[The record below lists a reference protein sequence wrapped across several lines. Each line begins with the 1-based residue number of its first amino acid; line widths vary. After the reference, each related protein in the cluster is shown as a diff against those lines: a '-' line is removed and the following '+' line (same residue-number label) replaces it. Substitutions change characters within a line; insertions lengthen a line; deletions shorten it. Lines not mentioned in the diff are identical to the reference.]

1 MNPTYRLTLHA
12 AVKNSLPAAEF
23 ALQRSR
29 RTTLAQAIALAL
41 SSSTAFAAPAL
52 TELPSGGQIT
62 SGRAGIAVDGSHM
75 DVNQTSQNAS
85 LNWQTFNVGRN
96 AEVEFHQPNA
106 SSVAVNRIADPDGS
120 QIMGRVDAN
129 GQVYLINPNGVLF
142 GKDAQVNV
150 GGLVASTLD
159 IADADAASG
168 KRTFSSSPLPAEEG
182 PGVRANGD
190 EASVINQGTIT
201 TSDGGYAALL
211 GGRVSNQGTIAARLG
226 TVALAAG
233 DQVTLDFAGDKLL
246 GVQVDKGALQA
257 LAENKQLIQAE
268 GGTVLLTARAAD
280 SLIQAVVNN
289 T

>member
-29 RTTLAQAIALAL
+29 RTTLAQAIALAF

-120 QIMGRVDAN
+120 QVMGRIDAN

-168 KRTFSSSPLPAEEG
+168 KRTFS
-182 PGVRANGD
+182 
-190 EASVINQGTIT
+190 
-201 TSDGGYAALL
+201 
-211 GGRVSNQGTIAARLG
+211 
-226 TVALAAG
+226 
-233 DQVTLDFAGDKLL
+233 
-246 GVQVDKGALQA
+246 
-257 LAENKQLIQAE
+257 
-268 GGTVLLTARAAD
+268 
-280 SLIQAVVNN
+280 
-289 T
+289 